1 MKKLISIC
9 IAAFM
14 AVSAFAQ
21 DYNPTVNWPYLY
33 PDFIQGEITYF
44 GGKTAKAPYNIHLGR
59 GTLHFV
65 EKGLIGEA
73 TSGNVMQMTIGE
85 DTFRTVEGKLLKVL
99 ADGKAGYVVEE
110 TLADYSAVVRNDGVY
125 GGSAPNAAKN
135 YSYNENF
142 GNYGYL
148 VTNNYEDLYSIRNES
163 EALPVVKQIYIVI
176 DNKLVPANKKNVSEL
191 EGVDKKAFA
200 AFLKENSI
208 KWKNPADLV
217 LVVDYITAQ

>member
-1 MKKLISIC
+1 MKRLLFTC
-9 IAAFM
+9 IAALM
-14 AVSAFAQ
+14 ALSAVAQ

-59 GTLHFV
+59 GALHFV

-73 TSGNVMQMTIGE
+73 TSGNVMQMTIG
-85 DTFRTVEGKLLKVL
+85 DDVFRTVEGKLLKVL
-99 ADGKAGYVVEE
+99 ADGKVGYVVEE

-163 EALPVVKQIYIVI
+163 EILPVVKNIYLVVE
-176 DNKLVPANKKNVSEL
+176 NKLIPANKKSVSEID
-191 EGVDKKAFA
+191 GVDKKAFS
-200 AFLKENSI
+200 AFMKENSI
-208 KWKNPADLV
+208 KWKNPQDLV
-217 LVVDYITAQ
+217 KVVDYITAR

>member
-1 MKKLISIC
+1 MKKLLLIC
-9 IAAFM
+9 VAAMM
-14 AVSAFAQ
+14 AVSALAQ
-21 DYNPTVNWPYLY
+21 DYNPTINWPYLY

-59 GTLHFV
+59 GALHFV
-65 EKGLIGEA
+65 ENGTIGEA
-73 TSGNVMQMTIGE
+73 TSGTIMQMTLGDE
-85 DTFRTVEGKLLKVL
+85 LFRTVEGKLLKVL
-99 ADGKAGYVVEE
+99 ADGEFGYVVEE

-163 EALPVVKQIYIVI
+163 EALPIVKNIYLVVE
-176 DNKLVPANKKNVSEL
+176 NKLIPANKKSVSEID
-191 EGVDKKAFA
+191 GVDKKAFS

-208 KWKNPADLV
+208 KWKNPHDLV
-217 LVVDYITAQ
+217 KVVDYITVR